1 METLHNGR
9 VYNSS
14 PYINV
19 IFQYESRRSGADM
32 QYRFYWKVYL
42 GSSGGWYYNN
52 VAFKRRP
59 CI

>member
-42 GSSGGWYYNN
+42 GSSGGWY
-52 VAFKRRP
+52 
-59 CI
+59 